1 MTQVIIQPAGNAGG
15 REHYEDTVAK
25 AVEPARMGPYLDDA
39 MRRRIAEL
47 LGERPVGIWGVTS
60 GGNGSNR
67 AKWQRIEEGDI
78 ALFLQKGKA
87 VAKGRVVLKMNNAE
101 LARSLWGVD
110 SKGDTWEWIYLL
122 DPVDQ
127 IDVPYASLNKAAG
140 YEPTNNFQGFTVM
153 TTEKSVGV
161 LKLLGEP
168 VMPSEKFFIL
178 AQKRQ
183 ASTYTDDIEGQ
194 QYHFDGGVPG
204 RLLLFN
210 AGQAR
215 FVYYRPRSDGGDD
228 AGSFFAHGRVT
239 KVERE
244 TRSDGEHF
252 IATLSDVEPFRR
264 PVPRQEFQ
272 PATWNVQNAIAAIGS
287 ADYFEIVRR
296 GSEAG
301 MQDDPELALAQ
312 VASEATAALA
322 EGGLLMERS
331 DVVRYLAAI
340 VAKPFVILS
349 GLSGSGKTKLAQAIA
364 AWFGCSTESGTL
376 ALVPVGADWTSTESV
391 LGFADALTP
400 GVYVETDSLNLILH
414 AANNPSE
421 LHFLVLDE
429 MNLSHVE
436 RYFADILSAIESGE
450 AIALYSGGQRGL
462 VPPRMTLPRNLVI
475 VGTVNVDETTYMFSP
490 KVLDRANVIE
500 FRITADRMGA
510 LIDGGK
516 RIDLAAIQGGGAR
529 YAARLV
535 HDLSVPHVLA
545 RRVREQL
552 KTELGLFYRVLEHFG
567 LEFGYRVAS
576 EAATFVAVHRD
587 LSGRG
592 WTFESA
598 FDAQI
603 VQKLLPKLN
612 GSQRQLEPAIR
623 ALATLCLAGGPE
635 RQREELAMELAQ
647 TKAPLPGPDTAAR
660 YPLSRAKLLRMAR
673 TVAQNGFVSFA
684 EA

>member
-1 MTQVIIQPAGNAGG
+1 MTKVIIQPAGNAGG
-15 REHYEDTVAK
+15 HEHYANTIANPVQ
-25 AVEPARMGPYLDDA
+25 PARMEPYLDDLL
-39 MRRRIAEL
+39 RRRVSDLFGA
-47 LGERPVGIWGVTS
+47 RPVGIWGVTS

-67 AKWQRIEEGDI
+67 AKWERIEEGDI

-87 VAKGRVVLKMNNAE
+87 VAKGRVVLKMRNSE
-101 LARSLWGVD
+101 LARSLWGAD
-110 SKGDTWEWIYLL
+110 SKGGTWEWIYLL

-127 IDVPYASLNKAAG
+127 IDVSYAALNKAAG
-140 YEPTNNFQGFTVM
+140 YEPTNNFQGFSVM
-153 TTEKSVGV
+153 TPDKSVGV
-161 LKLLGEP
+161 LRLLGER
-168 VMPSEKFFIL
+168 VEPSEKFFIL
-178 AQKRQ
+178 AQKLQ

-215 FVYYRPRSDGGDD
+215 FVYYRPRRAGGEDG
-228 AGSFFAHGRVT
+228 GSFFAHGRVT
-239 KVERE
+239 KVERQ

-252 IATLSDVEPFRR
+252 IASLSSVEAFSR
-264 PVPRQEFQ
+264 PVPRQEFA
-272 PATWNVQNAIAAIGS
+272 PSTWNVQNAIAEISS
-287 ADYFEIVRR
+287 ADYHEIVRR

-301 MQDDPELALAQ
+301 MEAHSAELAQLAT
-312 VASEATAALA
+312 EATTALA
-322 EGGLLMERS
+322 EGGLLIERA
-331 DVVRYLAAI
+331 DVVRYLSAI

-349 GLSGSGKTKLAQAIA
+349 GLSGSGKTKLAQAIC
-364 AWFGCSTESGTL
+364 AWFGCSVESGTL

-400 GVYVETDSLNLILH
+400 GVYVATDSLNLILH
-414 AANNPSE
+414 AANHPTL
-421 LHFLVLDE
+421 LHFLILDE

-450 AIALYSGGQRGL
+450 AITLYSGDPRDA
-462 VPPRMTLPRNLVI
+462 VPARTSLSRNLVI

-500 FRITADRMGA
+500 FRIKPDRMA
-510 LIDGGK
+510 DLIDGGK
-516 RIDLAAIQGGGAR
+516 RIDLAAIQGRGGE
-529 YAARLV
+529 YATRLV
-535 HDLSVPHVLA
+535 QELSLPHVLA
-545 RRVREQL
+545 PQFRQRL
-552 KTELGLFYRVLEHFG
+552 KSELSLFYRVLEHFG

-576 EAATFVAVHRD
+576 EAAAFVAVHRD

-592 WTFESA
+592 WTFEAA

-623 ALATLCLAGGPE
+623 ALATLCLVVEPE
-635 RQREELAMELAQ
+635 GRREELALEMAE
-647 TKAPLPGPDTAAR
+647 TKEPLPGPATAAR
-660 YPLSRAKLLRMAR
+660 YPLSRAKLVRMAR